1 MLLNH
6 ELAQKLVDNI
16 MKNLGY
22 NINIMNESGVII
34 ASGNKERIGT
44 FHKIAEEVINKKLRI
59 DIYEN
64 DENKYEGVKQ
74 GINMPFYYNNEV
86 AGVIGITGAPKEIEN
101 AAEIVRMSTELMLEQ
116 QALKERVYFHQS
128 QKTFFINKLLTM
140 NTDEEWSSTVH
151 WGSKLGY
158 DLNTPRVVCLIQI
171 QNLDSIVKKNPLL
184 NKEKVKEYVLNNI
197 KGTKK
202 HNKQDIS
209 SYVTINKI
217 IIFKT
222 LNKTDSE
229 NVKKELRDY
238 IDNIKSSFGNIE
250 VELLFGVGTYHP
262 SMYGYNK
269 SYEEAKA
276 MINYG
281 NLMNKRNETMFARD
295 HVFEL
300 LFASINKEKMD
311 YFLGPFVKKVNNNDE
326 MLLTMQ
332 ALIKNNMN
340 LIKASQ
346 DLFVHRNT
354 IVFRLNKLKEMFNI
368 NPLHNESDRLL
379 LHLIYLYAKYYQ
391 TKDMDNV

>member
-44 FHKIAEEVINKKLRI
+44 FHKVAEEVINKKLRI

-158 DLNTPRVVCLIQI
+158 DLNIPRVVCLISI
-171 QNLDSIVKKNPLL
+171 QNLNSIVKKNPLL

-197 KGTKK
+197 KSTKK

-209 SYVTINKI
+209 SYVTLNKI

-222 LNKTDSE
+222 LNKTDPD
-229 NVKKELRDY
+229 NVKIELMEY
-238 IDNIKSSFGNIE
+238 IDNIKSSFSNIE
-250 VELLFGVGTYHP
+250 VELLFGVGTYHT

-276 MINYG
+276 MIDYG
-281 NLMNKRNETMFARD
+281 SLMNKKDETIFARD

-300 LFASINKEKMD
+300 LFASIDKEKMD
-311 YFLGPFVKKVNNNDE
+311 YFLGPFVKKVNNNEE

-354 IVFRLNKLKEMFNI
+354 IVFRLNKLKELFNI

-379 LHLIYLYAKYYQ
+379 LHLIYLYVKYYQ
-391 TKDMDNV
+391 TKDIDNV